1 MHMSIYACTFIQPL
15 WILIHVWLKVTPIYK
30 KDFYNNYTIRC
41 SFCHILVLP
50 PAKRCNSYSEYRK
63 TLNVLLQQQNSKDNN
78 QRTSTD
84 SHTNYHFLSSSEMN
98 ERLQRLH
105 VETVLQRQQIKRIS
119 EKLEHT
125 IDKHGIP
132 VDNDLHQDL
141 VAIMDSHQPLIS
153 EQYPQGSFQRIF
165 WEQQY
170 KASQLGNSKS
180 MNGSQQWSG

>member
-1 MHMSIYACTFIQPL
+1 
-15 WILIHVWLKVTPIYK
+15 
-30 KDFYNNYTIRC
+30 
-41 SFCHILVLP
+41 
-50 PAKRCNSYSEYRK
+50 
-63 TLNVLLQQQNSKDNN
+63 
-78 QRTSTD
+78 
-84 SHTNYHFLSSSEMN
+84 MN

-125 IDKHGIP
+125 IDKHGIQ

-180 MNGSQQWSG
+180 MKWEPAMIRLEK